1 MGKFCTSFYP
11 FLIIAVVM
19 TLFLGLAV
27 WQQYQIRRKRS
38 QEFDHQ
44 SVRLLLSML
53 AVAFLGIVIFVAY
66 VFGPQ
71 TGC

>member
-1 MGKFCTSFYP
+1 
-11 FLIIAVVM
+11 M